1 MPDRDLVDE
10 PTRSVLARLEA
21 MDSLDRMNGTERS
34 ARLRSVSPEVGR
46 FLHTMV
52 LASGARRVVE
62 CGTSGGYSTL
72 WLASAARANG
82 GSVLT
87 FETDPAKIEIA
98 TGFFVDSG
106 LDDVIALHH
115 IDAAEGLGGLEP
127 GSADLVF
134 IDTDKEYYE
143 ELLPLAVLA
152 LRDGGTLVADNL
164 LSHADELGGFRDK
177 ALQMLDGLV
186 VPIGRGELVA
196 VKVP

>member
-21 MDSLDRMNGTERS
+21 MDSLDRMDGTERS

-46 FLHTMV
+46 FLHAMV

-98 TGFFVDSG
+98 TGSFVDSG
-106 LDDVIALHH
+106 MDDVVALHH
-115 IDAAEGLGGLEP
+115 IDAAEGLRGLEP

-152 LRDGGTLVADNL
+152 LRDGGTLLADNL